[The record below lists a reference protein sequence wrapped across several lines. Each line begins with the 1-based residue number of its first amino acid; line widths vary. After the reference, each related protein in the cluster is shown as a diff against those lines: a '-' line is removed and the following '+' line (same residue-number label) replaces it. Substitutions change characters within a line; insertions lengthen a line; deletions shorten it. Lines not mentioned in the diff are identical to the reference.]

1 MGFVSNQELV
11 DVREMVADIRADSKE
26 SLQKVHA
33 VLVGNKRILPPID
46 KLAINE
52 RVAKWRQSG
61 STVNLIEKNR
71 EICRLK
77 AGRIIRGKVQCDMK
91 VLVHEKIKT
100 LMTDEIRIDKNF
112 RDFDLY
118 FKHNIQ
124 QAKSAVEK
132 ADYFT
137 KKRRAYQI
145 PIEQLTSS
153 NISIKAQLV
162 HLENDFNLLSW
173 LRFFVK
179 TVRVNKGHNGRRQ
192 SIHNVRKSVMER
204 NVRAELDGITGKD
217 VIDAL
222 LELEDQNLKIIEHI
236 LLDGESL
243 QEAINSRNIAQKRG
257 KRDIYH
263 LKQQM
268 DLIKMNITRTNEK
281 SADFEFYC
289 SMFNSGLRDDFND
302 EVDEVQ
308 RRLEELEKQVRS
320 VFCFINPDMN
330 ELDVNPVTMLSSIES
345 RVYEL
350 VEQIDQMDPI
360 VLERKQR
367 DIDREKRLAATKQTE
382 HSLELR
388 KAQRQ
393 AIKNERNQ
401 SSQKVKVSRP
411 LMQRSRPPIKQKKE
425 DENTAIDEFEQAK
438 AQLAKTD
445 FFHFFCDFVL
455 GEEEGRKQYDTGSSP
470 IESPVE
476 SVFDHAESDTSL

>member
-1 MGFVSNQELV
+1 MAILFFY
-11 DVREMVADIRADSKE
+11 
-26 SLQKVHA
+26 KVHA

-367 DIDREKRLAATKQTE
+367 DIVIGAH
-382 HSLELR
+382 HSLFYLTV
-388 KAQRQ
+388 
-393 AIKNERNQ
+393 AIR
-401 SSQKVKVSRP
+401 
-411 LMQRSRPPIKQKKE
+411 
-425 DENTAIDEFEQAK
+425 
-438 AQLAKTD
+438 
-445 FFHFFCDFVL
+445 
-455 GEEEGRKQYDTGSSP
+455 
-470 IESPVE
+470 
-476 SVFDHAESDTSL
+476 